1 MYYIAL
7 FTSCVNYV
15 VISYLKADE
24 NVKCYVILCD
34 NYNISLKRKAES
46 PSHIYSTEILV
57 N

>member
-15 VISYLKADE
+15 IISYLKADE